1 MDAIRMDCDV
11 CRARFRKILAISQQS
26 VVQYSAASFEW
37 NSENHSKRFEATIIW
52 ALIIIV
58 FS

>member
-11 CRARFRKILAISQQS
+11 CRAPFRKILAVSQQS
-26 VVQYSAASFEW
+26 VVQYGVASFEW
-37 NSENHSKRFEATIIW
+37 NSGEKYHF
-52 ALIIIV
+52 